1 LQLVAPLF
9 TGFGKEKDWFSVE
22 GEVQVDEEQVY
33 DMQRLINLLKASS
46 GRFLKLEDGQFI
58 ALTSELR
65 QRLDDVA
72 GLGEQKGQAL
82 QFHALAAPALNE
94 ALEGMEVKA
103 SKQWRDQLQ
112 KLASMSDL
120 EPEVPSTLQ
129 GELRDYQLEGYQW
142 MARLAHWGA
151 GACLADD
158 MGLVLHQQQ

>member
-1 LQLVAPLF
+1 VLV
-9 TGFGKEKDWFSVE
+9 WFSQAPYHPLE

-129 GELRDYQLEGYQW
+129 GELRDYQLEGF
-142 MARLAHWGA
+142 LAFRPF
-151 GACLADD
+151 
-158 MGLVLHQQQ
+158 